1 MKSLFLKPL
10 TRKFLIKNLNCL
22 LLWQKKINLKIVIVI
37 PPVYETARVS
47 TANNIADKAMKNIP
61 KDFFIDNRN
70 LYTDK
75 DYYINYDHP
84 NKKYFNELY

>member
-10 TRKFLIKNLNCL
+10 TRKFLIKKLNCL
-22 LLWQKKINLKIVIVI
+22 LLWQKKNNLKIVIVI

-47 TANNIADKAMKNIP
+47 TANNIVDKAMNNIP

-70 LYTDK
+70 LYTDRV
-75 DYYINYDHP
+75 II
-84 NKKYFNELY
+84 